1 VRVDLFL
8 SVKLLKDSRTQ
19 SLLIALGV
27 AVGVAVVI
35 FLAALIDGLQKNLIS
50 KTVGSQA
57 HIAIRSAQER
67 PRPLRNA
74 DDVVVVKSVE
84 RIAQR
89 VRSLDGWQA
98 LLRRLQQTE
107 GIAAVTPICRGP
119 ATAIRGNAIN
129 NVVVSGIEIASYQK
143 IIDLESNIISGS
155 TDISGRGVLLGI
167 RLADELGVGLGDKIR
182 LEAGA
187 GEEALASSEVFEVRG
202 ILELGNRNVDATWAI
217 VSLRNGQSLLNLSG
231 GATELEASV
240 TSLFAAAE
248 IAGRIRAETALD
260 AESWMESNAELL
272 AGLRSQSSSSLLIQ
286 VFVLLAVTIGIASV
300 LVVSVV
306 QRKREIGILRAIGL
320 TRAQTQRVFLL
331 QGALLSLTG
340 AIAGCGL
347 GAALLYSFQTFV
359 TNQEGRPLFP
369 IDMDAR
375 LFLVSSAIALGVGI
389 LAALLPARSAARLD
403 PAVAIRND

>member
-1 VRVDLFL
+1 MRVDLFL

-35 FLAALIDGLQKNLIS
+35 FLAALIDGLQKDLIS

-57 HIAIRSAQER
+57 HISIRSAQER
-67 PRPLRNA
+67 PRSLRSSN
-74 DDVVVVKSVE
+74 DVVVVKSVE

-98 LLRRLQQTE
+98 LLKRLQQTD
-107 GIAAVTPICRGP
+107 GISAVTPICRGP
-119 ATAIRGNAIN
+119 ATAIRGNAAN

-143 IIDLESNIISGS
+143 IIDLDSNIVSGS

-167 RLADELGVGLGDKIR
+167 RLAEELGVGLGDKIR
-182 LEAGA
+182 LEAG
-187 GEEALASSEVFEVRG
+187 GGALASSEVFEVRG

-320 TRAQTQRVFLL
+320 TRSQTQRVFLL

-347 GAALLYSFQTFV
+347 GAGLLYSFQTFV

-369 IDMDAR
+369 IDMNAR

-389 LAALLPARSAARLD
+389 IAALLPARSAARLD

>member
-1 VRVDLFL
+1 MRVDLFL

-35 FLAALIDGLQKNLIS
+35 FLAALIDGLQKDLIS

-67 PRPLRNA
+67 PRPLRISG
-74 DDVVVVKSVE
+74 DTVVVKNVE

-98 LLRRLQQTE
+98 LLRRLQQTK
-107 GIAAVTPICRGP
+107 GISAVTPICRGP
-119 ATAIRGNAIN
+119 ATAIRGNAVN
-129 NVVVSGIEIASYQK
+129 NVVVSGIELTSYQQ
-143 IIDLESNIISGS
+143 IIDLKSNIVSGN
-155 TDISGRGVLLGI
+155 TDISGRGVLLGN
-167 RLADELGVGLGDKIR
+167 RLAEELGVGRGDKIR

-187 GEEALASSEVFEVRG
+187 GALASSEVFEVRG

-217 VSLRNGQSLLNLSG
+217 VSLRNAQSLLNLSG

-240 TSLFAAAE
+240 NSLFDAAE
-248 IAGRIRAETALD
+248 IASRIRGETGLD

-320 TRAQTQRVFLL
+320 TRSQTQRVFLL
-331 QGALLSLTG
+331 QGCLLSLSG
-340 AIAGCGL
+340 AIVGCGL
-347 GAALLYSFQTFV
+347 GAGLLYSFQIFV
-359 TNQEGRPLFP
+359 TNKEGRPLFP
-369 IDMDAR
+369 IDISAR

-389 LAALLPARSAARLD
+389 IAALLPARSASRLD

>member
-1 VRVDLFL
+1 MRVELFL

-35 FLAALIDGLQKNLIS
+35 FLAALIDGLQKDLIS

-57 HIAIRSAQER
+57 HIAIRAAKER
-67 PRPLRNA
+67 PRPLRLSSDA
-74 DDVVVVKSVE
+74 VVVKSVE

-98 LLRRLQQTE
+98 LLQRLEQTD
-107 GIAAVTPICRGP
+107 GITAVTPICRGP
-119 ATAIRGNAIN
+119 AKAIRGNAVN
-129 NVVVSGIEIASYQK
+129 NVMVSGIELASYQQ
-143 IIDLESNIISGS
+143 IIDLKSNLRFGS
-155 TDISGRGVLLGI
+155 TDIGGRGVLLGA
-167 RLADELGVGLGDKIR
+167 RLADELGVGLGDKVR
-182 LEAGA
+182 LEAG
-187 GEEALASSEVFEVRG
+187 GDGQVSSEVFEVRG
-202 ILELGNRNVDATWAI
+202 ILQLGNRTVDETWAI

-240 TSLFAAAE
+240 ASLFDAAT
-248 IAGRIRAETALD
+248 IARKIRAETALD

-272 AGLRSQSSSSLLIQ
+272 AGLRSQSSSSLIIQ

-320 TRAQTQRVFLL
+320 TRSQTQRVFLL
-331 QGALLSLTG
+331 QGCLLSLSG
-340 AIAGCGL
+340 AVAGCGL
-347 GAALLYSFQTFV
+347 GAALLYAFQEFV

-369 IDMDAR
+369 IETDAQ
-375 LFLVSSAIALGVGI
+375 LFLGSSAIALGVGI
-389 LAALLPARSAARLD
+389 IAALLPARSAARLD